1 MVNDLLWHEL
11 EAVKAFFARAQA
23 WVTTESTAESLRL
36 EGASEEFIEETVLH
50 PHGPYS
56 LEQIVVRSTINEL
69 NALCE
74 FSLQNAWIKK
84 ESHGILDSGE
94 HVFVAAR
101 PVVEAALRARGLDVR
116 SFGRWND
123 LEKIKEL
130 SEGFKHRQ
138 RMQPFP
144 PEFYKPNLKHRSR
157 RLVDPT
163 NTEMLADYSFGP
175 ADAWSSVG
183 AVEEFLQWLR
193 CQHAL

>member
-11 EAVKAFFARAQA
+11 EAVKAYFARALS

-36 EGASEEFIEETVLH
+36 AGASEDFIEETVLH

-56 LEQIVVRSTINEL
+56 FEQIVVRSTIHEL
-69 NALCE
+69 NSLCE
-74 FSLQNAWIKK
+74 FALQNAWISKVN
-84 ESHGILDSGE
+84 HGILPSGE
-94 HVFVAAR
+94 HVYVAAR
-101 PVVEAALRARGLDVR
+101 PAVEEVLRRNGLDVCAF
-116 SFGRWND
+116 SRWAD

-144 PEFYKPNLKHRSR
+144 PEFYKANLQSRSR
-157 RLVDPT
+157 RLVDPS
-163 NTEMLADYSFGP
+163 NTEMFADYSFGP
-175 ADAWSSVG
+175 SDAWASVG

-193 CQHAL
+193 GLHAL

>member
-11 EAVKAFFARAQA
+11 EAVKAFFARALS
-23 WVTTESTAESLRL
+23 WVTTEGTAESLRL
-36 EGASEEFIEETVLH
+36 EGASEDFIEETVLH

-56 LEQIVVRSTINEL
+56 LEQIAVRSTINEL

-74 FSLQNAWIKK
+74 FALQNAWIVKK
-84 ESHGILDSGE
+84 GHGVLDSGE

-101 PVVEAALRARGLDVR
+101 PTVEDALRSCGLDVR
-116 SFGRWND
+116 AFSRWSD

-138 RMQPFP
+138 RMQPLP
-144 PEFYKPNLKHRSR
+144 PEFYKRNARKRSL

-163 NTEMLADYSFGP
+163 NTDILAEYSFRP
-175 ADAWSSVG
+175 SDAWSSVG

-193 CQHAL
+193 GKDAL